1 MKTLEQQQKDAFDA
15 YISAIRYGNE
25 ALVRATRRVLDDLTM
40 QKMKKITSFFQ
51 NRLKSTGYR
60 RKKTP
65 KVLDIPPVFWYTT
78 CVGWGFNPN
87 IVKTL

>member
-40 QKMKKITSFFQ
+40 QKNEKNYKFFSKSFKINNLQTQKNAES
-51 NRLKSTGYR
+51 S
-60 RKKTP
+60 
-65 KVLDIPPVFWYTT
+65 
-78 CVGWGFNPN
+78 
-87 IVKTL
+87 